1 MNLVKQ
7 LPLRGIAMILIAVA
21 LMLGAW
27 GVYSVTS
34 DNSSSAPKTSTAEA
48 SEQTPAEK
56 SAPQAPAASDTPTTS
71 DAPGESA
78 APAEK
83 APADKPADK
92 PAADKP
98 AADKPAAERP
108 VPVRVLNNST
118 VQGLAAQVADTLRSH
133 GIDVVEVGNLPDAV
147 VPETT
152 VFYPAGH
159 QAQAQKIADQL
170 HAVIAQHDNPDIVV
184 VTVQ

>member
-1 MNLVKQ
+1 
-7 LPLRGIAMILIAVA
+7 MILIAVA

-34 DNSSSAPKTSTAEA
+34 DNSSSAPKTSTAET

-56 SAPQAPAASDTPTTS
+56 SAPQAPAASDTPVPS
-71 DAPGESA
+71 DAPSESA

-98 AADKPAAERP
+98 AADRP

-170 HAVIAQHDNPDIVV
+170 HAAIAQHDNPDIVV

>member
-1 MNLVKQ
+1 
-7 LPLRGIAMILIAVA
+7 MILIAVA

-34 DNSSSAPKTSTAEA
+34 DNSSSAPKTSTTET

-56 SAPQAPAASDTPTTS
+56 SAPQAPAASDTPAPS

-83 APADKPADK
+83 APADKP
-92 PAADKP
+92 
-98 AADKPAAERP
+98 ADKPAAERP

-147 VPETT
+147 VPQTT

>member
-1 MNLVKQ
+1 
-7 LPLRGIAMILIAVA
+7 MILIAVA

-34 DNSSSAPKTSTAEA
+34 DNSSSAPKTSTAET

-56 SAPQAPAASDTPTTS
+56 SAPQAPAASDTPAPS

-78 APAEK
+78 ALGEK
-83 APADKPADK
+83 APADKP
-92 PAADKP
+92 ADKP

-170 HAVIAQHDNPDIVV
+170 HAAIAQHDNPDIVV

>member
-1 MNLVKQ
+1 
-7 LPLRGIAMILIAVA
+7 MILIAVA

-34 DNSSSAPKTSTAEA
+34 DNSSSAPKTSTAET

-56 SAPQAPAASDTPTTS
+56 SAPQAPAVSDTPAAS

-83 APADKPADK
+83 APADKP
-92 PAADKP
+92 ADKP

>member
-1 MNLVKQ
+1 
-7 LPLRGIAMILIAVA
+7 MILIAVA

-34 DNSSSAPKTSTAEA
+34 DNSSSAPKTSTAET

-56 SAPQAPAASDTPTTS
+56 SAPQAPAASDTPAPS
-71 DAPGESA
+71 DAPSESA

-83 APADKPADK
+83 TPADKP
-92 PAADKP
+92 
-98 AADKPAAERP
+98 ADKPAAERP

>member
-1 MNLVKQ
+1 
-7 LPLRGIAMILIAVA
+7 MILIAVA

-34 DNSSSAPKTSTAEA
+34 DNSSSAPKTSTTET

-56 SAPQAPAASDTPTTS
+56 SAPQAPAASDTPAPS
-71 DAPGESA
+71 DAPSESA

-83 APADKPADK
+83 APADKP
-92 PAADKP
+92 
-98 AADKPAAERP
+98 ADKPAAERP

>member
-1 MNLVKQ
+1 
-7 LPLRGIAMILIAVA
+7 MILIAVA

-34 DNSSSAPKTSTAEA
+34 DNSSSAPKTSTTET

-56 SAPQAPAASDTPTTS
+56 SAPQAPAASDTPV
-71 DAPGESA
+71 PSA

-83 APADKPADK
+83 APADKP
-92 PAADKP
+92 
-98 AADKPAAERP
+98 ADKPAAERP

-147 VPETT
+147 VPQTT

-170 HAVIAQHDNPDIVV
+170 HAAIAQHDNPDIVV

>member
-1 MNLVKQ
+1 
-7 LPLRGIAMILIAVA
+7 MILIAVA

-27 GVYSVTS
+27 GVYSITS
-34 DNSSSAPKTSTAEA
+34 DNSSSAPKTSTTET

-56 SAPQAPAASDTPTTS
+56 SAPQAPAASDTPAPS

-78 APAEK
+78 APA
-83 APADKPADK
+83 DK
-92 PAADKP
+92 PAAER
-98 AADKPAAERP
+98 PAAERP

>member
-1 MNLVKQ
+1 MDLVKQ

-34 DNSSSAPKTSTAEA
+34 DNSSSAPKTSTAET

-56 SAPQAPAASDTPTTS
+56 SAPQAPAASDTPVPS
-71 DAPGESA
+71 DAPSESA

-83 APADKPADK
+83 APADKP
-92 PAADKP
+92 ADKP

-147 VPETT
+147 VPQTT

>member
-1 MNLVKQ
+1 MDLVKQ

-34 DNSSSAPKTSTAEA
+34 DNSSSAPKTSTAET

-56 SAPQAPAASDTPTTS
+56 SAPQAPAVSDTPAAS

-83 APADKPADK
+83 APADKP
-92 PAADKP
+92 ADKP

-147 VPETT
+147 VPQTT